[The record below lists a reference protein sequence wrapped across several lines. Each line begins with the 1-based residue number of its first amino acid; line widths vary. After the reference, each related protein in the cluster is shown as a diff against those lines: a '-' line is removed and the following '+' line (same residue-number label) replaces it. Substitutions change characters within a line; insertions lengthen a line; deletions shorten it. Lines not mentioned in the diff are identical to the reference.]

1 MTIDFGSLLDRYD
14 REPDMRA
21 AVQHNVAVLK
31 CIRGGLR
38 MAENHRIEFEPRKDY
53 WRPPERRVAVAYL
66 ANRWTGRCS
75 PPDSVRELALAVTRH
90 LERAR
95 TDGLVT
101 YIGVEPTEV
110 ARVLPAL
117 GEHAARLAPLP
128 AWQDLRAVWGDRLSD
143 TAAQDLVEFIN
154 GISPTKPWDWTY
166 ANRLPWFAYLGASDL
181 ADVDGRR
188 AFFFGFANLWTTTNA
203 FRRGGALSFASVL
216 QNTSAPEL
224 VEYARRWAAGA
235 TPLDTGFMTFG
246 RDDTQPEDRALYS
259 VVIEVYG
266 FLNLHRAPFYNK
278 RADVYADWFGI
289 KNVANQYA
297 LVQAVGTATSRWLD
311 GDGSASV
318 PRLAKLFSDLLATPP
333 QAFVEFERIDGMKA
347 ARQAEER
354 RQQLADVALRV
365 ELDREAKD
373 VLHALSDRDAAAAA
387 LHLLLDSE
395 VYRITSALAP
405 ETTAGGTATIPAA
418 DVTPVDAE
426 SALPVAPVAV
436 AAEPVAGE
444 TRRLPEALR
453 PIGERALA
461 YLRAGLHVLFAGAPG
476 TGKTTLAQFVGAAW
490 DRGQN
495 TLPAELPVASAP
507 LTTVGNSAWSPFHT
521 IGGAVP
527 SPKGGFEPHP
537 GIFIDPDSARAD
549 PWRLRNGAIVLD
561 EMNRAD
567 LDRCVGEMYPL
578 LTGSVAFVSPAGIPG
593 VRGIVASPRFRVL
606 ATVNDTTIDDIVFPI
621 SEGLARRFQRIELQG
636 ASQSDIREYLLVD
649 PALATS
655 ERYVA
660 AVEAARDF
668 FEVARELKKLSAAGE
683 DERLPFGV
691 GYLALL
697 RAWVGGTLDLP
708 PEAQETTPREQARD
722 LVAASLRTLGRTRTW
737 GDVLDAYE
745 KRA

>member
-1 MTIDFGSLLDRYD
+1 MDFANLIDRYD
-14 REPDMRA
+14 REPEMRK

-38 MAENHRIEFEPRKDY
+38 MAEKHRIDFDPRRDY

-66 ANRWTGRCS
+66 ARRWMGRCS
-75 PPDSVRELALAVTRH
+75 PPSSVRELALGITRH

-101 YIGVEPTEV
+101 YIGVEPAEV
-110 ARVLPAL
+110 ARLLPAL
-117 GEHAARLAPLP
+117 AEHAGRLSPMP
-128 AWQDLRAVWGDRLSD
+128 AWQELRSVWGDRLAES
-143 TAAQDLVEFIN
+143 AAQDVAEFIK
-154 GISPTKPWDWTY
+154 GISPTESWDWTY

-181 ADVDGRR
+181 ADVGGRQ

-224 VEYARRWAAGA
+224 VDCASRWAGGA
-235 TPLDTGFMTFG
+235 TPLETRFMTFG

-266 FLNLHRAPFYNK
+266 FLNLHRAPFYNN

-289 KNVANQYA
+289 KDPANQYE
-297 LVQAVGTATSRWLD
+297 LVRGVGAVTSRWLD
-311 GDGSASV
+311 GDGSGSV
-318 PRLAKLFSDLLATPP
+318 PRLAKLFRDLLATPP
-333 QAFVEFERIDGMKA
+333 QPFVEFERIDGMKA
-347 ARQAEER
+347 ARQAEQR
-354 RQQLADVALRV
+354 NQQLADVALRA
-365 ELDREAKD
+365 ELDREAQD
-373 VLHALSDRDAAAAA
+373 VLRALSDREAAGAA

-395 VYRITSALAP
+395 VYRVTSALPP
-405 ETTAGGTATIPAA
+405 EPSTIGTSAGGSAGVTATPAA
-418 DVTPVDAE
+418 P
-426 SALPVAPVAV
+426 ALPAIAVPVV
-436 AAEPVAGE
+436 AEPVAGE

-453 PIGERALA
+453 PVGERALA

-476 TGKTTLAQFVGAAW
+476 TGKTTVAQFVGAAW
-490 DRGQN
+490 DRGLSS
-495 TLPAELPVASAP
+495 LPADLPVASAP

-537 GIFIDPDSARAD
+537 GIFIDPDSARTD
-549 PWRLRNGAIVLD
+549 PWRLRNGALVLD

-578 LTGSVAFVSPAGIPG
+578 LTGSVALVSPAGIPG

-636 ASQSDIREYLLVD
+636 ASQSDVREYLLVD
-649 PALATS
+649 AAVATS

-660 AVEAARDF
+660 AVEASKDF
-668 FEVARELKKLSAAGE
+668 FEVARDLKRLSFAGE
-683 DERLPFGV
+683 EERLPFGV